1 MIASSI
7 FRKIFEG
14 MEITYDDYSSDLQ
27 TKTEVTKLVQ
37 FHFGDN
43 KELARWI
50 QGRNGKQKYPLI
62 WYIIDNMEHSMTE
75 TMTGHICFVLFT
87 ATKTEYYNDTRSLIN
102 YTNILNKLTDQIMQ
116 EVENNNV
123 VQLVYSN
130 FEDVYKTFD
139 IPNYGVDLDRFD
151 FTSNLPK
158 QTKAVTVDIV
168 DARRLEF
175 KARINKSN
183 INCLT

>member
-1 MIASSI
+1 
-7 FRKIFEG
+7 
-14 MEITYDDYSSDLQ
+14 
-27 TKTEVTKLVQ
+27 
-37 FHFGDN
+37 
-43 KELARWI
+43 
-50 QGRNGKQKYPLI
+50 
-62 WYIIDNMEHSMTE
+62 
-75 TMTGHICFVLFT
+75 
-87 ATKTEYYNDTRSLIN
+87 
-102 YTNILNKLTDQIMQ
+102 
-116 EVENNNV
+116 
-123 VQLVYSN
+123 VYSN